1 MKTNQSPKKQ
11 KHYRLQCVLAP
22 AFKFLEVIFEL
33 MIPILV
39 ANIIDIGIQNSNKAY
54 IVRQVVLMAVLG
66 LVGFSCTLFAQYFA
80 AKAAVGI
87 AKGLRAR
94 LFSHVQGLS
103 FENLDRVGA
112 STLMTRLTNDVNQ
125 VQTGWNLALRIL
137 LRSPC
142 VVFGAMI
149 MAFTIDRKIS
159 LIFLAMIG
167 ALSLV
172 VFGIMLLSIPRYGQ
186 TQKKLDD
193 VMDSVRQNL
202 SGVRVMRAFCR
213 EDEESQE
220 FSHRTDL
227 LYRMQNKVGRLSALM
242 NPLTYL
248 IVNASVILL
257 VYSGAIRV
265 NAGTL
270 TQGQTVAL
278 YNYLTQILIELIKLA
293 DLIITI
299 TKAVA
304 SHRRIQAIL
313 DLQNNQITRE
323 CAPRATDENALEFQ
337 NVSFSYPTAS
347 IPALDGIHFALKK
360 GQTMG
365 IVGGTGSGKST
376 LIHLISRFYDVSEG
390 AVYFDGENVQAI
402 EPTDLRSRI
411 GLVLQKPVL
420 FAGTIRDNL
429 RMGNAQA
436 SEEVME
442 NALKTAQA
450 WDFVQQKDGV
460 LDAEVRAG
468 GKNFSGGQRQRLT
481 IARALAMQG
490 ELLILD
496 DSTSALDYAT
506 DAALRAAI
514 AALPNRPTTILVSQ
528 RTVAIEDADLILVLD
543 NGRQVGLGTHQELLQ
558 NCPLY
563 REIHES
569 QYAKEGANA

>member
-1 MKTNQSPKKQ
+1 MKQNK
-11 KHYRLQCVLAP
+11 KHYRLQCTLAP
-22 AFKFLEVIFEL
+22 TFKFLEVIFEL
-33 MIPILV
+33 IIPILV
-39 ANIIDIGIQNSNKAY
+39 ANIIDIGIKSGDKPY
-54 IVRQVVLMAVLG
+54 IVRQVVLMALLG
-66 LVGFSCTLFAQYFA
+66 LIGFSCTLFAQYFA

-94 LFSHVQGLS
+94 LFTHVQGLS
-103 FENLDRVGA
+103 FEHLDAVGT
-112 STLMTRLTNDVNQ
+112 STLMTRLTNDVNA
-125 VQTGWNLALRIL
+125 VQTGWNLALRLL

-149 MAFTIDRKIS
+149 MAYRIDQAIS
-159 LIFLAMIG
+159 LIFLAMIA
-167 ALSLV
+167 ALCLI

-227 LYRMQNKVGRLSALM
+227 LYRMQNRVGRLSALM
-242 NPLTYL
+242 NPLTYV
-248 IVNASVILL
+248 IVNASVIWF

-265 NAGTL
+265 NVGTL
-270 TQGQTVAL
+270 TQGQAVAL
-278 YNYLTQILIELIKLA
+278 YSYLSQILIELIKLA

-304 SHRRIQAIL
+304 SHRRIQAVL
-313 DLQNNQITRE
+313 ELKNTQTVL
-323 CAPRATDENALEFQ
+323 ENAPHADAQNAVEFQ
-337 NVSFSYPTAS
+337 NVSFAYPSSPT
-347 IPALDGIHFALKK
+347 PALEQIRFALKK

-376 LIHLISRFYDVSEG
+376 LIHLITRFYDANDGS
-390 AVYFDGENVQAI
+390 VYFAGENVQSI
-402 EPTDLRSRI
+402 PKNDLRTRI

-429 RMGNAQA
+429 RMGNPDA
-436 SEEVME
+436 SETVME

-450 WDFVQQKDGV
+450 WDFVQQKDGA

-514 AALPNRPTTILVSQ
+514 ADLPNRPATIIVSQ
-528 RTVAIEDADLILVLD
+528 RTVAIQDADLILVLD
-543 NGRQVGLGTHQELLQ
+543 NGRQVGLGKHEELLK

-569 QYAKEGANA
+569 QYAKEEVTA